1 MWDCATARRLRCSRS
16 RERQQGRLFSLGM
29 RFSVLNMPSGE
40 AALRTPGGRGRA
52 VVRWLPG
59 EAVRAAG
66 LAVMAALVVAA
77 PVRVWLGSANVSRG
91 PDAARSAPRR
101 VSALPAGAWVAIS
114 RGLGADQRSFWAHNR
129 GNPGTILARNEAQRL
144 SASFSNSGLALTTPA
159 GEVALSL
166 KAFGHGGTLAGVG
179 SATPRSD
186 RNRVTYSYP
195 GISEW
200 FANGPAGLEQ
210 GFRVLAPSSRT
221 HSGPLAI
228 ALTLGRSD
236 GARVSRDGQ
245 SATLYANGHAEL
257 RYGGLSVIDA
267 TGRHLPSWLSVRGRV
282 LSLRVA
288 DGGARYPLTVDPLI
302 QAAQLTASD
311 GTFGELGHSVA
322 VSGSTIVVGAP
333 LSNAGSGSNTFEQ
346 GKVYV
351 YSEPSGGWANATETT
366 QLTSPDPPSDAHFG
380 TSVAI
385 SEGMVSGQQTIVVGA
400 PDAKVGT
407 KSPGAA
413 YVFTE
418 PVGGWGSAPPQT
430 AKLIASDGNTGD
442 NLGGCEK
449 QLVSGQPA
457 SYFNGSVA
465 ISGSTV
471 VAGAC
476 EANEGTGS
484 GSFEQGAVYEFTKPS
499 TGWANA
505 TQTAKLTASGAPH
518 DDHLGASVAV
528 SDATVVAGT
537 YFPGGG
543 SIPPVVFLY
552 TEPATGWASATE
564 SAQLTN
570 SRATGDFGASVAISG
585 PASAQTVAAGDPGE
599 QVGSNFD
606 QGAAS
611 VYTEPGSGWASATP
625 IPQTAQLTAS
635 DGAPGDNLGDSVA
648 VTGSTVVAGAP
659 NATSCSQGDGCSSE
673 GAAYVYTEPGSGWAD
688 GTESARL
695 TSNSSPGDDQLGFSV
710 AAAGSTVVAG
720 APKTKVGTNTP
731 GAADV
736 FTQPTSARCGFR
748 GVFSQTGSTAMCT
761 YSPAGEDTFTAPF
774 GTTVHVAAIGGKGG
788 AGAGDGGAVG
798 LGGAGGNVSADLT
811 VTPGQ
816 LLYIVN
822 GGNGQDGSPSS
833 PGAGGINGG
842 GPGGGGIGAGGGGGA
857 SDVRTSPRSIPN
869 SLNTRLI
876 VGAGGGGGGS
886 GGSSAGNGGSAGSA
900 GSPGPGGA
908 GGLAGGS
915 SMGGTGGAPGGAD
928 GGFGFGG
935 AGGTAGNTSQD
946 PCSGGGGGAGYYGGG
961 GGSVGPADCPQSP
974 SALLGGSGG
983 GGGSNLVPAGGTA
996 STDTTGAPLI
1006 EISWTVAPYVHPR
1019 GATPLR
1025 APLDIAYKPCTSP
1038 NSTHGAP
1045 LSHPSCA
1052 PPVQAS
1058 GFLTVGTPDA
1068 NGSSAQSIGS
1078 VLYRVQENTS
1088 STPNDVLIDV
1098 STTDVRCQLP
1108 VNTTCG
1114 TANAAAGPDYTGQLQ
1129 ATTSVRLTDSDYGAS
1144 GTTQDFP
1151 FSVTVPCAASASTT
1165 IGSTCAVSTS
1175 ANAVIPGSVQT
1186 GNRAIWQMAQ
1196 VKVFDGGATGNAGAS
1211 DARLFE
1217 DEGVFVP

>member
-1 MWDCATARRLRCSRS
+1 MLASACQGGRIIEMSNVNERRFRFPRGNERQSYNGRLGRRL
-16 RERQQGRLFSLGM
+16 LP
-29 RFSVLNMPSGE
+29 V
-40 AALRTPGGRGRA
+40 AAA
-52 VVRWLPG
+52 
-59 EAVRAAG
+59 
-66 LAVMAALVVAA
+66 AVMILLVPA
-77 PVRVWLGSANVSRG
+77 SAF
-91 PDAARSAPRR
+91 
-101 VSALPAGAWVAIS
+101 AG
-114 RGLGADQRSFWAHNR
+114 
-129 GNPGTILARNEAQRL
+129 
-144 SASFSNSGLALTTPA
+144 
-159 GEVALSL
+159 
-166 KAFGHGGTLAGVG
+166 
-179 SATPRSD
+179 
-186 RNRVTYSYP
+186 
-195 GISEW
+195 
-200 FANGPAGLEQ
+200 
-210 GFRVLAPSSRT
+210 
-221 HSGPLAI
+221 
-228 ALTLGRSD
+228 
-236 GARVSRDGQ
+236 
-245 SATLYANGHAEL
+245 
-257 RYGGLSVIDA
+257 
-267 TGRHLPSWLSVRGRV
+267 
-282 LSLRVA
+282 
-288 DGGARYPLTVDPLI
+288 DPLI

-311 GTFGELGHSVA
+311 GTFGELGDSVA

-351 YSEPSGGWANATETT
+351 YTETSGGWANATETT
-366 QLTSPDPPSDAHFG
+366 QLTSPDTPSDAHFG

-385 SEGMVSGQQTIVVGA
+385 SEEMVSGQPVQTIVVGA
-400 PDAKVGT
+400 PAAKVGT
-407 KSPGAA
+407 SSQGAA

-430 AKLIASDGNTGD
+430 AKLTASDGNTGD

-449 QLVSGQPA
+449 PLVGGQPA
-457 SYFNGSVA
+457 SFFNGSVA
-465 ISGSTV
+465 ISGSTI

-476 EANEGTGS
+476 EAKVGGN
-484 GSFEQGAVYEFTKPS
+484 FNQGAAYEFTKPS

-505 TQTAKLTASGAPH
+505 TQTAKLTASNGTAGS
-518 DDHLGASVAV
+518 HLGASVAV
-528 SDATVVAGT
+528 SDATVVAGA
-537 YFPGGG
+537 PDRAA
-543 SIPPVVFLY
+543 VFLY

-564 SAQLTN
+564 SAQLIN
-570 SRATGDFGASVAISG
+570 SNATPDSQLGTSVAISG
-585 PASAQTVAAGDPGE
+585 PANAQTVAAGDPGE

-606 QGAAS
+606 QGAAY

-659 NATSCSQGDGCSSE
+659 DATSCSQANGCFNE

-695 TSNSSPGDDQLGFSV
+695 TSNGSPGDDQLGFSV

-736 FTQPTSARCGFR
+736 FTLPTGGCGFH
-748 GVFSQTGSTAMCT
+748 GVPSQTGFTATCT
-761 YSPAGEDTFTAPF
+761 YNPAGEDTFTVPF
-774 GTTVHVAAIGGKGG
+774 GVTTVHVAAIGGKGG
-788 AGAGDGGAVG
+788 AGSGGGVGGA
-798 LGGAGGNVSADLT
+798 AGNVSADLT

-816 LLYIVN
+816 ILYIEN

-886 GGSSAGNGGSAGSA
+886 GGSGAGNGGSAGSA

-915 SMGGTGGAPGGAD
+915 TMGGTGGAPGGAN

-961 GGSVGPADCPQSP
+961 GGSVGPPLCPQTPMAS
-974 SALLGGSGG
+974 LGGSGG

-996 STDTTGAPLI
+996 STDTTGIPKI
-1006 EISWTVAPYVHPR
+1006 TISYSTAQLPYVRPK

-1025 APLDIAYKPCTSP
+1025 ASLDIAYKPCTSG
-1038 NSTHGAP
+1038 NTTHGAP

-1058 GFLTVGTPDA
+1058 SFLTVGTPDA
-1068 NGSSAQSIGS
+1068 NGAVAGAIGS
-1078 VLYRVQENTS
+1078 VRYDVQENTS
-1088 STPNDVLIDV
+1088 PTPNDVLIDV

-1114 TANAAAGPDYTGQLQ
+1114 SANAAAGPDYTGQLQ
-1129 ATTSVRLTDSDYGAS
+1129 ATSALRLTDKDNSAQPPAS
-1144 GTTQDFP
+1144 TGTTQDFP
-1151 FSVTVPCAASASTT
+1151 FSVPVACAATAATT

-1175 ANAVIPGSVQT
+1175 ANAVMPGSVQT
-1186 GNRAIWQMAQ
+1186 GSRAIWQMGQ
-1196 VKVFDGGATGNAGAS
+1196 VQVYDGGTNGKAGSIHAT
-1211 DARLFE
+1211 LFE
-1217 DEGVFVP
+1217 DQGVFVP